1 MENETD
7 CIASGPI
14 GSAAPR
20 DSISSAGSS
29 LSVSSASMS
38 TKTALNECSLAWISY
53 LNALNSL
60 CSAGSKLGSTMTVL
74 EQCGLFGEKAP
85 KGYAEKNFFHNHP
98 SSYLTHYWNDLARAT
113 AVATSTVKAHIMGL
127 LQEFVVLS
135 TVDPSPICEIEQ
147 KRIRDHN
154 ELIIMENAQA
164 MINIQHQFCA
174 ASYDAFSSLTCCFV
188 CQSPVGFPHESECI
202 MIKQRSNTDARSQT
216 PSPNFGGISKP
227 DSSRG
232 SCITDQRSHFQSS
245 LTGQQLDQST
255 IFTYFIDSMD
265 PTRGPSPLQA
275 IFENTK
281 GPLPNPGHLL
291 AMKSPFCKGGRSPFN
306 IPLFPLNGQRRWSEA
321 AAGEVTDENSTDV
334 ESQMRRWSM
343 PWEAVKTDQNTVTW
357 YQTRI
362 MPINNISLLNHKTPC
377 SDRSIS
383 NTPDLNWQSCATSHD
398 GLTEAIQLLSCRP
411 SRIQAQVLQGYTSQH
426 TNIQN
431 IE

>member
-1 MENETD
+1 MESEID
-7 CIASGPI
+7 CVSSCPV
-14 GSAAPR
+14 GSTAPR
-20 DSISSAGSS
+20 DSISSTGSS
-29 LSVSSASMS
+29 LSISSASIS

-60 CSAGSKLGSTMTVL
+60 CTAGSKLGSTLTVL

-113 AVATSTVKAHIMGL
+113 AVATSTVKSHIMAL

-135 TVDPSPICEIEQ
+135 TLDPSSICEIEQ
-147 KRIRDHN
+147 KRLRDHN

-188 CQSPVGFPHESECI
+188 CQSPVGFPHESDCA
-202 MIKQRSNTDARSQT
+202 MIKQSRLNTDARSQT
-216 PSPNFGGISKP
+216 PSPNFGGINKT
-227 DSSRG
+227 DTSRG
-232 SCITDQRSHFQSS
+232 SCITEQRSHFQGS

-255 IFTYFIDSMD
+255 NSID

-291 AMKSPFCKGGRSPFN
+291 AMKSPFARGERSPLN

-321 AAGEVTDENSTDV
+321 AAGEVIDENSTDA
-334 ESQMRRWSM
+334 ENQMRRWSM

-362 MPINNISLLNHKTPC
+362 MPINNINLLNHKTPC
-377 SDRSIS
+377 SDRSVS
-383 NTPDLNWQSCATSHD
+383 NTPDLNWQSYATSHD

-411 SRIQAQVLQGYTSQH
+411 SRVPAQGLQGYTPQH

>member
-202 MIKQRSNTDARSQT
+202 MIKQSRSNTDARSQT

-255 IFTYFIDSMD
+255 NSMD